1 MPSVVPSFRVSFAT
15 RLPLLSASV
24 PVVRSSAGRFGAPAR
39 LGQVASPAASFAE
52 VGAVFARAS
61 AVVASNVGPVV
72 SLANWV
78 YGPPLAASV
87 VVGAA
92 RRLLLS
98 MNTTPT
104 RPLASR
110 PRSIMSSNERSPV
123 HVVPLVQIE
132 PRWTTRWLTR
142 PVATDIDVPRTS
154 ARASVITAAYVFQWV
169 VGAHASEAPGAQSSL
184 PS

>member
-1 MPSVVPSFRVSFAT
+1 MPLVVPSLRVSFAT

-24 PVVRSSAGRFGAPAR
+24 AVVRSSAGRFGAPAR
-39 LGQVASPAASFAE
+39 LGQVASPAASFAA

-92 RRLLLS
+92 RRVLFSLK
-98 MNTTPT
+98 TTPM
-104 RPLASR
+104 RPLASGAR
-110 PRSIMSSNERSPV
+110 ADKSSSERSPGPGG
-123 HVVPLVQIE
+123 PLV
-132 PRWTTRWLTR
+132 
-142 PVATDIDVPRTS
+142 
-154 ARASVITAAYVFQWV
+154 
-169 VGAHASEAPGAQSSL
+169 
-184 PS
+184 